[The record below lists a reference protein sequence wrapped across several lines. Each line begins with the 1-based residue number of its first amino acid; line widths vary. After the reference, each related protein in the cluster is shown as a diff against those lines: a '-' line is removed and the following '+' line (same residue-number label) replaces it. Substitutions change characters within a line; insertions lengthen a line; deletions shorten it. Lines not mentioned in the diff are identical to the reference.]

1 MRNFVFR
8 EIMSFFRKNNNLKI
22 FDFELNFYNFPKKK
36 LMLIR
41 LLVTTLS
48 PLGLTFFNSMLVLLA
63 I

>member
-1 MRNFVFR
+1 
-8 EIMSFFRKNNNLKI
+8 MSFFRKNNNLKI